1 MPTDTPR
8 MKHSRHARPSVL
20 ALATSVMATT
30 LLLAA
35 CGGGGGDEGQTDS
48 GLVPTPP
55 ALGATLYTDATAVR
69 PLVPGA
75 TWQYRGTAPGNLAYV
90 STVTHASATP
100 GVLESATNTFNQGA
114 AGVHVAVVN
123 GNVVQP
129 DAEDIDGDGVNDIAN
144 AIELR
149 SPIRVGDQIV
159 FFDKRLPGAVQDVD
173 LDGRP
178 ETLDF
183 AVYSQVIG
191 AEDVT
196 LTGLPTQ
203 HAVRVDHVITFR
215 FVLSKDNS
223 TTPTYKTT
231 QSIWYAPSLGVVR
244 RRLDTP
250 AANLVDRDIS
260 DERLTDWSG
269 LPG

>member
-1 MPTDTPR
+1 MTFHRRTPPWR
-8 MKHSRHARPSVL
+8 RAALTVAAGL
-20 ALATSVMATT
+20 A
-30 LLLAA
+30 LAA
-35 CGGGGGDEGQTDS
+35 CGGGGNEDGGQDGS

-55 ALGATLYTDATAVR
+55 TLGATLYADATAVR
-69 PLVPGA
+69 PLVAGA
-75 TWQYRGTAPGNLAYV
+75 TWQYRGTTPGNAAYV
-90 STVTHASATP
+90 STVTHTSATP

-114 AGVHVAVVN
+114 SSVHIAVVN
-123 GNVVQP
+123 GNIVQP
-129 DAEDIDGDGVNDIAN
+129 DAEDIDGDGVNDISN

-149 SPIRVGDQIV
+149 SPVRVGDQIV
-159 FFDKRLPGAVQDVD
+159 FFDKRLPGAVQDID
-173 LDGRP
+173 LDGRA
-178 ETLDF
+178 ETLDL

-203 HAVRVDHVITFR
+203 HAVRVDHVIAFR

-223 TTPTYKTT
+223 ATPTYKTT

-250 AANLVDRDIS
+250 NANLVDRDIS
-260 DERLTDWSG
+260 DERLTGWAG